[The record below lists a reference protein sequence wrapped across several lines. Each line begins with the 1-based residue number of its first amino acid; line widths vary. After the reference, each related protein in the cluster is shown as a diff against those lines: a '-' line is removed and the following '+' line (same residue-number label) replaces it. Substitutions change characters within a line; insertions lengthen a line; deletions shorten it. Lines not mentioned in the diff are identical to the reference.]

1 MLQYSSLLNTGETGS
16 VLSISDFNYSVF
28 KITLRGDI
36 KLKKYLGQIIFNLV
50 VACIGAALFKGVPA
64 VADSAVATISAIVAL
79 MSALSVGNYMFI
91 KQVNSGR
98 KAFQPQ
104 YVITES
110 TFENLNDP
118 QDYIEVMKDLKDY
131 SLCRQEAQ
139 KMIDQWTAFKKKS
152 ETLNAISSSG
162 GVYDVVNQDVESVM
176 LNNMVLFM
184 KRTAIMQSASKQ
196 EALTIHKSYLKS
208 LTDSNDK
215 ILSDYTSLLIEA
227 SQLTGEDSNKAE
239 IESLQ
244 LLIDSIRNYRSSLEK
259 GENQ

>member
-1 MLQYSSLLNTGETGS
+1 M
-16 VLSISDFNYSVF
+16 
-28 KITLRGDI
+28 
-36 KLKKYLGQIIFNLV
+36 
-50 VACIGAALFKGVPA
+50 AAAAALLFGVVLA
-64 VADSAVATISAIVAL
+64 GVESVAAKIAGIIAL
-79 MSALSVGNYMFI
+79 MSVVTLGNYRFVT
-91 KQVNSGR
+91 QAASGR

-104 YVITES
+104 YTITEA
-110 TFENLNDP
+110 TFDNLNEP
-118 QDYIEVMKDLKDY
+118 QDYINVLKNLKDY

-139 KMIDQWTAFKKKS
+139 KMIDQWHSFKKKS

-196 EALTIHKSYLKS
+196 EVLTVHKNYLKE

-215 ILSDYTSLLIEA
+215 ILNDYTSLLIEA
-227 SQLTGEDSNKAE
+227 SQLTGEDSSKAE

-244 LLIDSIRNYRSSLEK
+244 LLIDSIRNYRSSFEK
-259 GENQ
+259 GDTQ